1 MILTRVST
9 DLDTFSTFS
18 TTKLMWTALFSVGEE
33 IPQSPSEKLEMALIS
48 RWEGLCVAPTAGGV
62 GSFSR
67 NQLVYLTRLVK
78 ELIACKNM
86 IIYVSQALVKLIIR
100 IQLPELSL
108 GIFVTYFHMIAD
120 NYIIVSKSRSGL
132 LNIMIVGFWFSGRSI
147 KLSKKKSLFSRKNY
161 S

>member
-1 MILTRVST
+1 
-9 DLDTFSTFS
+9 
-18 TTKLMWTALFSVGEE
+18 MWTALFSVGEE

-86 IIYVSQALVKLIIR
+86 IIYVSQALVKLII
-100 IQLPELSL
+100 S
-108 GIFVTYFHMIAD
+108 Y
-120 NYIIVSKSRSGL
+120 Y
-132 LNIMIVGFWFSGRSI
+132 LNRFSVEFTFEFNH
-147 KLSKKKSLFSRKNY
+147 LNLVWVFF
-161 S
+161 